1 MAVAVVV
8 IYPVEGNGPGAVEAS
23 ERFALLIEL
32 TFCESREGAHV
43 VTIDIAQSVNNEI
56 IFIK

>member
-32 TFCESREGAHV
+32 TFCESREGA
-43 VTIDIAQSVNNEI
+43 QSVNNEI